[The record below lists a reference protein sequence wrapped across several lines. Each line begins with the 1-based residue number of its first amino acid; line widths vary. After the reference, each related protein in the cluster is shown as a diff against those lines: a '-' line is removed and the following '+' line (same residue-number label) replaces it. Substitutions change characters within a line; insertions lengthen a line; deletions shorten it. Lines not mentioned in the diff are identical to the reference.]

1 MDALK
6 VMRNILWYKMY
17 LLSYV
22 IFSIGGGG
30 GAANFYTEC
39 NSNGRELIFWP
50 QVIFWLESKGL
61 IQWYQKT
68 TRPPRFV
75 M

>member
-1 MDALK
+1 MLYFQLA
-6 VMRNILWYKMY
+6 
-17 LLSYV
+17 
-22 IFSIGGGG
+22 GGGG
-30 GAANFYTEC
+30 GANFYTEC